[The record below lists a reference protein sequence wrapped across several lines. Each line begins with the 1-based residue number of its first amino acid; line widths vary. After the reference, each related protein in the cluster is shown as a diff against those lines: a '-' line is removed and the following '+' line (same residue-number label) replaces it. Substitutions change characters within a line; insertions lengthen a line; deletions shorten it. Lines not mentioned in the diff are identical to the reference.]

1 MIPYEWIDEIP
12 DALVEMYAEAETAI
26 LCDMADRI
34 SQLDFYGSA
43 VQWQERMLQEMGLT
57 HDYIVATL
65 SKMTD
70 KTTDELEA
78 LITEAGGQVLQS
90 NAFLTD
96 IGYNLQSVTASE
108 VWKARLAEG
117 LKKTGKLFEN
127 LTSTTASVGASQ
139 FRHACDM
146 AYMQVETGAFSPNE
160 AIANAVRRLSREG
173 VQTVEYHG
181 STGTIRRDNVDV
193 AVRRAVVTG
202 INQTTARLQLAI
214 NEELGLD
221 LVEVSAHEGAR
232 PEHAVWQGGIY
243 SLSGTSKKYPDFR
256 KSTGYGTGAGLCGWN
271 CRHTFAPYVDGS
283 PRVWSKDELDRLNN
297 RTVTYNGEEMSY
309 YDATQKQR
317 YIERNI
323 RRWKREVLACDS
335 AGVPNGRAADRLSY
349 WNRMQNDFV
358 EQTGFKKQ
366 FDRISVVGY
375 NRSVSSSVTAA
386 LKKYSNADRTTVR
399 IVSGARITNVYGK
412 TAREHAKRYYGLV
425 RSMKTD
431 AERIAHNTGY
441 SKETVEA
448 VKRYLFIDKHDLGDS
463 VRQFDEDF
471 AIAQSWQR
479 LIDGRPEPHDITL
492 LKHEIMESELVKNGM
507 SQEAAH
513 IAASQKYNYDAEAQT
528 YYALLKQRKNKR

>member
-43 VQWQERMLQEMGLT
+43 VQWQERMLQEMGLE

-65 SKMTD
+65 SKMTG
-70 KTTDELEA
+70 KTTAELEA

-90 NAFLTD
+90 NAFLAD
-96 IGYNLQSVTASE
+96 AGYNLQSVTASE

-323 RRWKREVLACDS
+323 RRWKREVMACDS
-335 AGVPNGRAADRLSY
+335 AGVPTGRAAERLSY
-349 WNRMQNDFV
+349 WNRVQNDFV

-366 FDRISVVGY
+366 FDRISVAGY
-375 NRSVSSSVTAA
+375 NRSVSSAA
-386 LKKYSNADRTTVR
+386 TNAAKAQRIVDAAKKKSGIRGTVR
-399 IVSGARITNVYGK
+399 AITKKVSADGLLFDHTHINVERGHDVTEAEARSYIEN
-412 TAREHAKRYYGLV
+412 
-425 RSMKTD
+425 
-431 AERIAHNTGY
+431 
-441 SKETVEA
+441 A
-448 VKRYLFIDKHDLGDS
+448 VAVIFR
-463 VRQFDEDF
+463 
-471 AIAQSWQR
+471 
-479 LIDGRPEPHDITL
+479 T
-492 LKHEIMESELVKNGM
+492 KNGVKYANYF
-507 SQEAAH
+507 SPYGAAYVDVDGKAIRTAFKREQYDEKTIAFLQEV
-513 IAASQKYNYDAEAQT
+513 INGWSK
-528 YYALLKQRKNKR
+528 